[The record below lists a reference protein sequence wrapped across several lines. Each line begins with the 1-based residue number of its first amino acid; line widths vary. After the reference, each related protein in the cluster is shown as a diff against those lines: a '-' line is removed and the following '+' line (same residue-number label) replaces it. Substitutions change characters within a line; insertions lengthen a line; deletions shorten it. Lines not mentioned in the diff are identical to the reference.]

1 MSLFSEFMEHLA
13 ERRYKENDLS
23 DITYALLLSDEKFKT
38 CFFQFLTIPIDQI
51 LEIKRECKFDDSR
64 PDFII
69 KMQDGSS
76 YLVEIKIND
85 RHTHIAQY
93 CQNKE
98 LENYNKIYLSNYELI
113 GEDLP
118 ENDNEFLNNFTRKT
132 WRELYEVLDKANKKK
147 QSDAIT
153 GYLAYIKSVCCIFDI
168 KDISLNQT
176 LVQLGQFKMYLRELI
191 QTASIDDLEIQP
203 YNTAY
208 NYSDTSSGTYF
219 SVSSKT
225 AKYIIY
231 PWIGVCYQKDIS
243 ICMYFE
249 FAKGWC
255 SILEKD
261 ANKISS
267 ALEKKDSIE
276 CTKTNSE
283 LIAKLDQDSFNEFQK
298 KDNIINQKQK
308 LTDFFEQTL
317 DVIKE
322 YFKEIE
328 SVKTIE

>member
-1 MSLFSEFMEHLA
+1 MSLFSDFMEHLA

-69 KMQDGSS
+69 SMKNGTF
-76 YLVEIKIND
+76 YLIEIKIND

-98 LENYNKIYLSNYELI
+98 LETYNKIYLSNYELI
-113 GEDLP
+113 EEDLP
-118 ENDNEFLNNFTRKT
+118 ENDKEFLNNFTRKT
-132 WRELYEVLDKANKKK
+132 WRELYELLDKANKKK

-153 GYLAYIKSVCCIFDI
+153 SYLAYIKSVCCIFDI
-168 KDISLNQT
+168 KDIRLNQT

-191 QTASIDDLEIQP
+191 QTASIKDLEIQP

-219 SVSSKT
+219 SVSYKK

-243 ICMYFE
+243 ICMFFE

-255 SILEKD
+255 SILKNSAKD
-261 ANKISS
+261 IRTELSTINCV
-267 ALEKKDSIE
+267 ECKDSS
-276 CTKTNSE
+276 SE
-283 LIAKLDQDSFNEFQK
+283 LIVKLKQESFNYFQET
-298 KDNIINQKQK
+298 DDIINQKQILK
-308 LTDFFEQTL
+308 DFFEKTL
-317 DVIKE
+317 GVIKE
-322 YFKEIE
+322 YFEEIE
-328 SVKTIE
+328 SV